1 MSKDR
6 QLSWDDY
13 LFQNRHK
20 AYGAYA
26 LRTGEGR
33 NLLKSLLIAIGG
45 IILATFILSFTVKDK
60 VTETKKDFYSPT
72 FELGNYDD
80 NHQPKREKPVL
91 PTAPKVIPP
100 TTTKEKLDSDIIPE
114 PTDEPSYETPLNKNE
129 NIGKTEVEDGQDASE
144 GSGVSQVGHT
154 QDGTENGLGDEDGTN
169 DVPEIPAQP
178 EKIFQPR
185 DVSKMAIFPGC
196 EKATKSKES
205 LQICMAQQLNKELGS
220 QLDNFSTI
228 AERYNI
234 DKATTKLQFIV
245 NHQGKIVQIKAI
257 GGNNQHFSK
266 EAQEA
271 MKRIAER
278 LIQRGKII
286 QPAEMNDG
294 SKVNMSF
301 TLPVQFMVQ

>member
-1 MSKDR
+1 MSKHR

-33 NLLKSLLIAIGG
+33 NLLKSLLIGVSFIG
-45 IILATFILSFTVKDK
+45 ILVLVFSFTNKKTAEEIPVITCEFGVDIDL
-60 VTETKKDFYSPT
+60 TEIP
-72 FELGNYDD
+72 E
-80 NHQPKREKPVL
+80 QPKREKPVL

-114 PTDEPSYETPLNKNE
+114 PTNEPSNETPLNKNE
-129 NIGKTEVEDGQDASE
+129 NIGKTEVEDGQEASE

-154 QDGTENGLGDEDGTN
+154 QDGTENGLGDKDGTN

-205 LQICMAQQLNKELGS
+205 LQICMAQQLNKELGT

-245 NHQGKIVQIKAI
+245 NHQGKIVQVKAI